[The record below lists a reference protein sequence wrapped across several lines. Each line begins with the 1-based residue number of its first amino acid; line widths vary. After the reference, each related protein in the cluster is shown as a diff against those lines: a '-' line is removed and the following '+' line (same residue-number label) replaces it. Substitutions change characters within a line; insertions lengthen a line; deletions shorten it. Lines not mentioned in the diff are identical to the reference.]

1 MKTVLFYFT
10 ILSCMINIAAMD
22 VDNFNIIA
30 PWCLVNFFLTMVCIK
45 VLAPKDI
52 VKASGYK
59 QFMRLLK
66 K

>member
-1 MKTVLFYFT
+1 MT
-10 ILSCMINIAAMD
+10 NIAAMD
-22 VDNFNIIA
+22 VDNFSIVA
-30 PWCLVNFFLTMVCIK
+30 PWCLVNFALTMICIK
-45 VLAPKDI
+45 VLTPKDI